1 MQFDQL
7 KRRAFITLLGGAA
20 AAAVWPLAVRAQRS
34 DIEGKF
40 AVLPPDHDNDIKF
53 YLDAGRIVTGPEAL
67 GRIQTEAD
75 LVLWLSGN
83 QFFAMDELIG
93 AFRKEHPMKIGL
105 LTLPPGLLRA
115 MHVDRVGLHE
125 PACLEL
131 LQVPKVNRG
140 IDISCSWVIL
150 SRVSPAAPLDRPAIF
165 FGLPLATMIW
175 SSL

>member
-1 MQFDQL
+1 MQFDQ
-7 KRRAFITLLGGAA
+7 KRREFITLLGGAA
-20 AAAVWPLAVRAQRS
+20 VWPVAARGQPS

-83 QFFAMDELIG
+83 QFFAMGELIS
-93 AFRKEHPMKIGL
+93 ALRKEHPMKIGL

-115 MHVDRVGLHE
+115 
-125 PACLEL
+125 AI
-131 LQVPKVNRG
+131 QRG
-140 IDISCSWVIL
+140 GWRGGWTYS
-150 SRVSPAAPLDRPAIF
+150 
-165 FGLPLATMIW
+165 GK
-175 SSL
+175 

>member
-1 MQFDQL
+1 RAVEQVRARHQRLDRQDARPHRTGQVARDRRRGDRMSANM
-7 KRRAFITLLGGAA
+7 KRRDFITLLGGAA
-20 AAAVWPLAVRAQRS
+20 AWPFAVRAQRS

-115 MHVDRVGLHE
+115 
-125 PACLEL
+125 AI
-131 LQVPKVNRG
+131 QRG
-140 IDISCSWVIL
+140 
-150 SRVSPAAPLDRPAIF
+150 
-165 FGLPLATMIW
+165 GW
-175 SSL
+175 SYSGK

>member
-1 MQFDQL
+1 M
-7 KRRAFITLLGGAA
+7 KRRQFITLLGGAVA
-20 AAAVWPLAVRAQRS
+20 AWPLAARAQRS

-83 QFFAMDELIG
+83 QFFAMDEVIG

-115 MHVDRVGLHE
+115 AIQRGGWTYSGKDYPGTADVY
-125 PACLEL
+125 AS
-131 LQVPKVNRG
+131 VNLG
-140 IDISCSWVIL
+140 DLIL
-150 SRVSPAAPLDRPAIF
+150 
-165 FGLPLATMIW
+165 
-175 SSL
+175 